1 MKPSMPD
8 QPSSPARWPGSGS
21 AIAGSTPGAPVVEI
35 YDTTLRDGA
44 QREGLSLSAVD
55 KLRVARLLDGL
66 GVTFVELG
74 WPGSNPKDVEAFERA
89 RDVEW
94 TTASLAAFGSTRRAG
109 CSPDADPQVVA
120 LLETR
125 APVCTI
131 FGKSSLLHVREVL
144 RIGSE
149 ENLRMIADTVG
160 FLVAN
165 GRRVIYD
172 AEHFFDGY
180 REDPEFAMETLRA
193 AAGAGAETVVLCDTN
208 GGTLPWEI
216 EQRVGSIVACGSLDG
231 SVRVGA
237 RIGVHAHDD
246 SGCAV
251 ANSLAAVRA
260 GAGHVQGTLNGYGE
274 RCGNANLCSIVPNLE
289 LKMGRPCLRE
299 GALATLTHVAWQA
312 AEIANLAPDAHA
324 AYVGRSAFA
333 HKGGVHVAAIRRHPR
348 AYEHVDPALV
358 GNKTRVVVSELS
370 GRGNLLAKAEEFEV
384 TLEAGAT
391 TSVLRDLKEREA
403 RGFAFEAA
411 EASVALMMRR
421 ESVGYGAPFELVD
434 YKVIVGRRE
443 REEAFSEA
451 TIKIRV
457 RGEIIHTAAE
467 GNGPVG
473 ALDAALR
480 KALAGA
486 YPEIAG
492 IRLEDYKVRILDS
505 VAGTAAIV
513 RVMIDTSYGEER
525 WSTVGASPNVLEA
538 SWLALADGIEYG
550 LALAGTAREAEPSTE
565 ALAHA
570 PASQVRKGAA

>member
-1 MKPSMPD
+1 MAWFGLGD
-8 QPSSPARWPGSGS
+8 RRFDAGRADRRDLRHDPARRRAARGAEPVGGRQAPRRASPRRARRHVRRAQVAGLEPERRRSVRAGPRRRVDDGVARGVRLAAPGRLVARRGP
-21 AIAGSTPGAPVVEI
+21 AGGGGGGAP
-35 YDTTLRDGA
+35 
-44 QREGLSLSAVD
+44 
-55 KLRVARLLDGL
+55 
-66 GVTFVELG
+66 
-74 WPGSNPKDVEAFERA
+74 
-89 RDVEW
+89 
-94 TTASLAAFGSTRRAG
+94 
-109 CSPDADPQVVA
+109 
-120 LLETR
+120 
-125 APVCTI
+125 
-131 FGKSSLLHVREVL
+131 
-144 RIGSE
+144 IG
-149 ENLRMIADTVG
+149 G
-160 FLVAN
+160 
-165 GRRVIYD
+165 
-172 AEHFFDGY
+172 
-180 REDPEFAMETLRA
+180 
-193 AAGAGAETVVLCDTN
+193 
-208 GGTLPWEI
+208 
-216 EQRVGSIVACGSLDG
+216 
-231 SVRVGA
+231 
-237 RIGVHAHDD
+237 HAHYD

-251 ANSLAAVRA
+251 ANSLAALRA
-260 GAGHVQGTLNGYGE
+260 CAGHVQGTLNGYGE

-457 RGEIIHTAAE
+457 RGEIIHTAA
-467 GNGPVG
+467 
-473 ALDAALR
+473 
-480 KALAGA
+480 
-486 YPEIAG
+486 
-492 IRLEDYKVRILDS
+492 
-505 VAGTAAIV
+505 
-513 RVMIDTSYGEER
+513 
-525 WSTVGASPNVLEA
+525 
-538 SWLALADGIEYG
+538 
-550 LALAGTAREAEPSTE
+550 
-565 ALAHA
+565 
-570 PASQVRKGAA
+570 